1 MNHYEINRSPWGNT
15 DGAFEPMVDECVS
28 ISSTDRDT
36 TTLLVCVFTDNTA
49 DPDTSDFLS
58 SEESQINIS
67 CRKCDY
73 PFVKSLKRGA
83 RIHRPKTNKN
93 YAVQEVVDDFV
104 MGLVIKAK
112 SI

>member
-1 MNHYEINRSPWGNT
+1 MTSPWKNI
-15 DGAFEPMVDECVS
+15 DGAFEPMMDECMS
-28 ISSTDRDT
+28 IYAVNGDATSLR
-36 TTLLVCVFTDNTA
+36 VCVFTDNTI
-49 DPDTSDFLS
+49 DPDTDEFLS

-67 CRKCDY
+67 CRREDY

-93 YAVQEVVDDFV
+93 YAVQEVVEDFV